1 MMKHITSAILFLII
15 TCIPARADL
24 ILLRDGSEILASVQ
38 QISDDRVVYQINRND
53 ITRFIDTRDVYM
65 IKFDK
70 RGNIYITPDRKR
82 ISGEN
87 RSIPRDVDL
96 VYLVDGAEFIA
107 YNLHVGVDKIS
118 FLPSKPNKKSLPVA
132 QEFDRNKVFKIK
144 YADGTIDIITSLIA
158 PPAPLVVETPETDQT
173 EPEPEFQVI
182 FHKVEKKETL
192 ASIGEK
198 FSVSP
203 DDIIKWNELSP
214 KTRPTQ
220 YLTPGLQLM
229 LYVKP

>member
-1 MMKHITSAILFLII
+1 MKHIATFII
-15 TCIPARADL
+15 FIFVALLPVKADL

-38 QISDDRVVYQINRND
+38 QISDDRIVYQINRND
-53 ITRFIDTRDVYM
+53 IGRFIDTRDVYM

-87 RSIPRDVDL
+87 RPIPRGVDL

-132 QEFDRNKVFKIK
+132 QEYDRNQVFKIK
-144 YADGTIDIITSLIA
+144 YADGTIDIITSLLA
-158 PPAPLVVETPETDQT
+158 PPPAPVAETPEVNQT
-173 EPEPEFQVI
+173 EPQPEFQVI
-182 FHKVEKKETL
+182 FHTVEKRETL

-198 FSVSP
+198 FDVSP

-214 KTRPTQ
+214 KTRHTSF
-220 YLTPGLQLM
+220 LTPGLQLM